1 MCLQPVGGGLS
12 VESARE
18 LGLQP
23 GIPVGTSLIDAH
35 AGSMY
40 ENVCWQIFVCN
51 TSKCIQHPD
60 MKSIVNLLNK
70 LWLQFELSDFKVVIR
85 GNYM

>member
-1 MCLQPVGGGLS
+1 MNNPSKNITVLVMCLQPVGGGLS

-40 ENVCWQIFVCN
+40 ENEQYSDWYFSVLGN
-51 TSKCIQHPD
+51 GR
-60 MKSIVNLLNK
+60 
-70 LWLQFELSDFKVVIR
+70 LQYV
-85 GNYM
+85 

>member
-40 ENVCWQIFVCN
+40 ENEQYSDWYISVLGN
-51 TSKCIQHPD
+51 GR
-60 MKSIVNLLNK
+60 
-70 LWLQFELSDFKVVIR
+70 LQ
-85 GNYM
+85 YM

>member
-51 TSKCIQHPD
+51 TSKCMQATPRHEIDCKFVEQ
-60 MKSIVNLLNK
+60 NL
-70 LWLQFELSDFKVVIR
+70 VTI
-85 GNYM
+85 